1 MEPIDFY
8 FDFGSPYGYFA
19 ATCIDELAARHG
31 RTVRWR
37 PVMMAAMLQATGGT
51 PLPLVPIKGDYV
63 RHDIRRTARQHGIA
77 YRQPEVFPE
86 LLLAPGR
93 AMLWLRLQYGD
104 ELAVRFAKRCYQAYF
119 AERARLADPAT
130 VCRLAAELG
139 VVEEAL
145 AAALLSDDVKALFK
159 QETQQAL
166 ERGVF
171 GVPFVI
177 VDGEPFWGFD
187 RFGQLEAWLAGRGA
201 SWRYW
206 ARKARGPVGAKWKT
220 PKPDAVATAASAAA

>member
-1 MEPIDFY
+1 MEPVDFY

-19 ATCIDELAARHG
+19 ATCVDELAARHG
-31 RTVRWR
+31 RTVRWH
-37 PVMMAAMLQATGGT
+37 PIMMAAMLQATGST
-51 PLPLVPIKGDYV
+51 ALPLVPIKGDYV

-77 YRQPEVFPE
+77 YRQPEPFPA
-86 LLLAPGR
+86 LLVAPAR
-93 AMLWLRLQYGD
+93 AMLWIRLQYGE
-104 ELAVRFAKRCYQAYF
+104 ELAVRFAKRCYHAYF
-119 AERARLADPAT
+119 AERAALADAAT
-130 VCRLAAELG
+130 VCQLAAELG
-139 VVEEAL
+139 VAEDAL
-145 AAALLSDDVKALFK
+145 AAALQSDQVKTLFQ

-166 ERGVF
+166 ARGVF

-177 VDGEPFWGFD
+177 ADGEPFWGFD

-220 PKPDAVATAASAAA
+220 PSSATAVNAAG

>member
-8 FDFGSPYGYFA
+8 FDFASSYGYFA

-31 RTVRWR
+31 RTVRWH
-37 PVMMAAMLQATGGT
+37 PVMLASMLQATGST
-51 PLPLVPIKGDYV
+51 PLPLVPVKGDYV
-63 RHDIRRTARQHGIA
+63 RHDIGRTARQHGIP
-77 YRQPEVFPE
+77 YRQPDVFPE
-86 LLLAPGR
+86 LLVAPGR
-93 AMLWLRLQYGD
+93 AMLWIRLQYGD
-104 ELAVRFAKRCYQAYF
+104 ELAVRFAKRCFQAYF
-119 AERARLADPAT
+119 SERTPLSDTAT

-145 AAALLSDDVKALFK
+145 AAALVSSEVKALFK

-166 ERGVF
+166 DLGVF
-171 GVPFVI
+171 GSPFVI

-206 ARKARGPVGAKWKT
+206 ARSKARGPVGAKWKGSRT
-220 PKPDAVATAASAAA
+220 GIAVNMVG

>member
-8 FDFGSPYGYFA
+8 FDFASSYAYFA
-19 ATCIDELAARHG
+19 STCIDELAARHG
-31 RTVRWR
+31 RTVRWH
-37 PVMMAAMLQATGGT
+37 PVMLATMFQATGGT
-51 PLPLVPIKGDYV
+51 PLPLVPVKGDYV
-63 RHDIRRTARQHGIA
+63 RHDISRTARQHGIP
-77 YRQPEVFPE
+77 YRQPDVFPE

-93 AMLWLRLQYGD
+93 AMLWIRLQYGD
-104 ELAVRFAKRCYQAYF
+104 ELAVRFAKRCFRAYF
-119 AERARLADPAT
+119 AERAQLSDAAV
-130 VCRLAAELG
+130 VCKLAAELG

-145 AAALLSDDVKALFK
+145 AAALLSPQVKDLFK
-159 QETQQAL
+159 QETGQAL

-171 GVPFVI
+171 GSPFVI

-220 PKPDAVATAASAAA
+220 PKRDAAAAVAAAG